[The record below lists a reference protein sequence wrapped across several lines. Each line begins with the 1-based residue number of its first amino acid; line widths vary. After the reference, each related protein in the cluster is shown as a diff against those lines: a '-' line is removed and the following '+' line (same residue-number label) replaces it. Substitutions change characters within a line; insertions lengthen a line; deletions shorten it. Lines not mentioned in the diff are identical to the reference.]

1 MEIFKNESLY
11 DKMINY
17 AKSVVYKNKSNI
29 CHIDLVHDL
38 ILEKEITE
46 SNYIQEIKSL
56 FLIERRIKDKNTDVT
71 DLAFEWHGTKT
82 AENVYSTPCKRCQ
95 ESYPVDFF
103 RKRTLKNGF
112 VQIYYICKKCES
124 KDVTTRLRKIDPKIY
139 NTPYI
144 GAYALK
150 IQLANKQKEL
160 ANLRERLREL
170 SYNKNQIKAILK
182 IIEPCDVKVLEKNYE
197 KIVKDQNYGDS
208 ANYKLG
214 LYYLNNIY
222 IGRKVFIKWTNPF
235 YFFNNSFK

>member
-71 DLAFEWHGTKT
+71 DLAFECHGTKT
-82 AENVYSTPCKRCQ
+82 AENVYSTPCKRCR

-124 KDVTTRLRKIDPKIY
+124 KDVTTRLRKIDPKTGLTGYQIRHRNRKETDPTY
-139 NTPYI
+139 
-144 GAYALK
+144 LK
-150 IQLANKQKEL
+150 KRVVAMQEYRK
-160 ANLRERLREL
+160 
-170 SYNKNQIKAILK
+170 IKA
-182 IIEPCDVKVLEKNYE
+182 LEK
-197 KIVKDQNYGDS
+197 QS
-208 ANYKLG
+208 
-214 LYYLNNIY
+214 
-222 IGRKVFIKWTNPF
+222 T
-235 YFFNNSFK
+235 

>member
-82 AENVYSTPCKRCQ
+82 AENVYSTPCKRCK

-103 RKRTLKNGF
+103 RKRILKNGV

-124 KDVTTRLRKIDPKIY
+124 IDCNERRKKTDKI
-139 NTPYI
+139 NELTH
-144 GAYALK
+144 
-150 IQLANKQKEL
+150 KQKYHL
-160 ANLRERLREL
+160 KKKANDPEYL
-170 SYNKNQIKAILK
+170 KKKAK
-182 IIEPCDVKVLEKNYE
+182 EMQDYRKRKALEK
-197 KIVKDQNYGDS
+197 QS
-208 ANYKLG
+208 
-214 LYYLNNIY
+214 
-222 IGRKVFIKWTNPF
+222 T
-235 YFFNNSFK
+235 